1 MKVSE
6 QGHRLH
12 DAQGHK
18 LGFLAAALGAF
29 AIAAAICNGATPTP
43 ATPESIW
50 PTQEWRTSSPEEE
63 GMDSKEL
70 AKSVDWGTTH
80 NFDSLLVQRH
90 GKIVAEAY
98 YVSYSAFSLGARGP
112 HQVYSVTKAIIGT
125 LTAIAC
131 KEGLLDSPSH
141 RVLDFLDHRNIA
153 NVDQRKEAITVQNL
167 LDMTS
172 GIEWTEQVGSI
183 IPATATDMQMGNSL
197 DWVKF
202 VLDRPM
208 SSPPGDI
215 FNYNSGNPQLLSAIL
230 TKLTGM
236 SALEYAKA
244 KLFGPLGISDV
255 FWSFDPQ
262 GISNGGWGLY
272 LKPRDMAKIGYLYL
286 RNGVWEGKQLLPPEW
301 VNKVSHPTVETHLK
315 GFWYS
320 NFFWVLP
327 DKHVYMALGR
337 YGQVIMIFPDL
348 DVVAV
353 TTGHKGYPPSE
364 FADAVSGSV
373 KSDTTIPADAAGE
386 KLLAN
391 KILDVS
397 TDKAH

>member
-1 MKVSE
+1 MKVTA
-6 QGHRLH
+6 QKLRLH
-12 DAQGHK
+12 DARGYK
-18 LGFLAAALGAF
+18 LGFFAALGASMF
-29 AIAAAICNGATPTP
+29 AAAPDYGTTEP
-43 ATPESIW
+43 IW
-50 PTQEWRTSSPEEE
+50 PTKDWQISTPEAE

-70 AKSVDWGTTH
+70 AELIDRGIGYK
-80 NFDSLLVQRH
+80 FDSLLIVRH
-90 GKIVAEAY
+90 GRIVLEAY
-98 YVSYSAFSLGARGP
+98 YAPYAAGILHA
-112 HQVYSVTKAIIGT
+112 QYSVTKSVIGT
-125 LTAIAC
+125 LTGIAF
-131 KEGLLDSPSH
+131 KEGLLDRPSH
-141 RVLDFLDHRNIA
+141 RVLDFLDHRNLA

-183 IPATATDMQMGNSL
+183 IPATATDIQMGNSL
-197 DWVKF
+197 AWVKF

-208 SSPPGDI
+208 SNPPGDI
-215 FNYNSGNPQLLSAIL
+215 FNYNSGNPHLLSAIL

-236 SALEYAKA
+236 SALEYAKT

-255 FWSFDPQ
+255 SWSFDSQ

-272 LKPRDMAKIGYLYL
+272 LKPRDMARIGYLYL
-286 RNGVWEGKQLLPPEW
+286 HNGVWEGKQLLPPEW
-301 VNKVSHPTVETHLK
+301 VNKVSHPTVETRLK

-337 YGQVIMIFPDL
+337 YGQAIMIFPDL

-353 TTGHKGYPPSE
+353 TTGRKGYPSSE

>member
-6 QGHRLH
+6 QERRLR

-18 LGFLAAALGAF
+18 LGFLAAALAVF
-29 AIAAAICNGATPTP
+29 TIAAGICNGVAP
-43 ATPESIW
+43 PEGTKEPIW
-50 PTQEWRTSSPEEE
+50 PTEEWRTSSPEEE

-70 AKSVDWGTTH
+70 AKLVDWGTTH

-98 YVSYSAFSLGARGP
+98 YAPYYARYAAGNL
-112 HQVYSVTKAIIGT
+112 HAQYSVTKSVIGT
-125 LTAIAC
+125 LTGIAC

-172 GIEWTEQVGSI
+172 GIEWTEEVFSI
-183 IPATATDMQMGNSL
+183 IPATATDAQMGKSL

-202 VLDRPM
+202 VLDQPM

-215 FNYNSGNPQLLSAIL
+215 FNYNTGNAQLLTAIL

-255 FWSFDPQ
+255 SWSFDPQ
-262 GISNGGWGLY
+262 GISNG
-272 LKPRDMAKIGYLYL
+272 
-286 RNGVWEGKQLLPPEW
+286 
-301 VNKVSHPTVETHLK
+301 
-315 GFWYS
+315 
-320 NFFWVLP
+320 
-327 DKHVYMALGR
+327 
-337 YGQVIMIFPDL
+337 
-348 DVVAV
+348 
-353 TTGHKGYPPSE
+353 
-364 FADAVSGSV
+364 
-373 KSDTTIPADAAGE
+373 AG
-386 KLLAN
+386 
-391 KILDVS
+391 DS
-397 TDKAH
+397 T

>member
-1 MKVSE
+1 MTRS
-6 QGHRLH
+6 QH
-12 DAQGHK
+12 
-18 LGFLAAALGAF
+18 LGFLPVSLGLLT
-29 AIAAAICNGATPTP
+29 IAATAYDGATPTP
-43 ATPESIW
+43 DRTESIW

-70 AKSVDWGTTH
+70 AKLVDWGTTH
-80 NFDSLLVQRH
+80 NFDSLLLQRH

-98 YVSYSAFSLGARGP
+98 YARYAAGNLHP
-112 HQVYSVTKAIIGT
+112 QYSVTKSVIGT
-125 LTAIAC
+125 LTGIAC

-153 NVDQRKEAITVQNL
+153 NVDQRTEAITVQNL

-172 GIEWTEQVGSI
+172 GIEWTEQVGSV
-183 IPATATDMQMGNSL
+183 IPATATDVQLGNSV
-197 DWVKF
+197 DRVKF
-202 VLDRPM
+202 ILDRPM
-208 SSPPGDI
+208 SSAPGDT
-215 FNYNSGNPQLLSAIL
+215 FNYNSGNPHLLSAIL

-236 SALEYAKA
+236 SALEYAKG

-262 GISNGGWGLY
+262 GISIGGWGLY
-272 LKPRDMAKIGYLYL
+272 LKPRDMAKVGYLYL
-286 RNGVWEGKQLLPPEW
+286 HNGVWEGKQLLPPEW

-348 DVVAV
+348 AVVAV
-353 TTGHKGYPPSE
+353 TTGHKGYLPSE
-364 FADAVSGSV
+364 FADAVFGSV
-373 KSDTTIPADAAGE
+373 KSDTAIPADAAGE

-397 TDKAH
+397 TEKPH

>member
-1 MKVSE
+1 MLTKAVNPRPQTSLSE
-6 QGHRLH
+6 
-12 DAQGHK
+12 K
-18 LGFLAAALGAF
+18 LFLATVALCTSMFAASS
-29 AIAAAICNGATPTP
+29 CNAVTSDHETTEP
-43 ATPESIW
+43 IW

-70 AKSVDWGTTH
+70 AKLVDWGTTH

-98 YVSYSAFSLGARGP
+98 YVSYGARGP

-183 IPATATDMQMGNSL
+183 IPATATDVQMGNSL

-215 FNYNSGNPQLLSAIL
+215 FNYNSGNPHLLSAIL

-255 FWSFDPQ
+255 SWSFDPQ

-272 LKPRDMAKIGYLYL
+272 LQPRDMAKIGYLYL
-286 RNGVWEGKQLLPPEW
+286 HNGVWEGKQLLPPEW
-301 VNKVSHPTVETHLK
+301 VNKMSRPTVETHLK
-315 GFWYS
+315 GYWYS
-320 NFFWVLP
+320 NFFWALP
-327 DKHVYMALGR
+327 DKHVYMAVGR
-337 YGQVIMIFPDL
+337 HGQVIMIFPGL

-353 TTGHKGYPPSE
+353 TTGHKGYLSSE
-364 FADAVSGSV
+364 FADAVSVSV
-373 KSDTTIPADAAGE
+373 QSDTALPADAAGE

-397 TDKAH
+397 TEKPR

>member
-1 MKVSE
+1 
-6 QGHRLH
+6 
-12 DAQGHK
+12 
-18 LGFLAAALGAF
+18 
-29 AIAAAICNGATPTP
+29 
-43 ATPESIW
+43 
-50 PTQEWRTSSPEEE
+50 
-63 GMDSKEL
+63 
-70 AKSVDWGTTH
+70 
-80 NFDSLLVQRH
+80 
-90 GKIVAEAY
+90 
-98 YVSYSAFSLGARGP
+98 
-112 HQVYSVTKAIIGT
+112 
-125 LTAIAC
+125 
-131 KEGLLDSPSH
+131 
-141 RVLDFLDHRNIA
+141 
-153 NVDQRKEAITVQNL
+153 
-167 LDMTS
+167 
-172 GIEWTEQVGSI
+172 
-183 IPATATDMQMGNSL
+183 MGNSP

-215 FNYNSGNPQLLSAIL
+215 FNYNSGNPHLLSGIL

-272 LKPRDMAKIGYLYL
+272 LKPRDMAKIGYVYL

-301 VNKVSHPTVETHLK
+301 VNKVSHPTVKTHLK